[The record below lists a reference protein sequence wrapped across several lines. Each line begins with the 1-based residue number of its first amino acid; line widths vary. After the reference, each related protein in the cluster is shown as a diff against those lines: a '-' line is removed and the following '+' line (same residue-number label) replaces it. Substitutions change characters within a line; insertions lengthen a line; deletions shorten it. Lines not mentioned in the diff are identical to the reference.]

1 MIRTL
6 IVDDEQL
13 ARDELALLLAE
24 TGRFELVGSCTN
36 AFEALKLIRQE
47 HPALI
52 FLDIEMPGLDGFEM
66 LGMIDSDLM
75 PHVVFVTA
83 YNQHAL
89 RAFEEKTLDYLLKPV
104 DPERLRKT
112 VAKISANITSG
123 APPNYPCTPLTRIPC
138 QVSNRVK
145 LIPPRCVDYVFSD
158 LSGVHLVTTEG
169 CFFTELTLKVMEQ
182 RTALLRCQK
191 QYLVNPEAIDEILLR
206 ENGQAEIK
214 LSSGSIIPVS
224 RRYLRPLKEQIGL

>member
-24 TGRFELVGSCTN
+24 TGRFELVGSCAN

-47 HPALI
+47 RPVLI
-52 FLDIEMPGLDGFEM
+52 FLDIEMPVLNGFEM
-66 LGMIDSDLM
+66 LGMIDNEQM

-104 DPERLRKT
+104 DPTRLQKT
-112 VAKISANITSG
+112 LGKISANITSG
-123 APPNYPCTPLTRIPC
+123 IPPSYPVTPLKRIPC
-138 QVSNRVK
+138 QVCNRIK
-145 LIPPRCVDYVFSD
+145 LIPPDEVECVFSD
-158 LSGVHLVTTEG
+158 LSGVHLVTAEG
-169 CFFTELTLKVMEQ
+169 CFFTELTLKVLEQ
-182 RTALLRCQK
+182 RSLLVRCQK
-191 QYLVNPEAIDEILLR
+191 QYLVNPEAINEVVMFD
-206 ENGQAEIK
+206 NGQAEIK
-214 LSSGSIIPVS
+214 LNSRKIPVS
-224 RRYLRPLKEQIGL
+224 RRYLRPLKEQLGL